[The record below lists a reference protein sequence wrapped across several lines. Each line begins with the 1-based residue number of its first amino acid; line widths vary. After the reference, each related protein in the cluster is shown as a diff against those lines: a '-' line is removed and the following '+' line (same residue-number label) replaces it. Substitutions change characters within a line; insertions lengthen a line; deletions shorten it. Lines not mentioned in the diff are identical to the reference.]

1 MQRTPQQ
8 TSVPNLSGSGAG
20 ATDTFERGLLA
31 SLETMKKSVPVEDG
45 IPLESGPKHKVT
57 AGPKAASN
65 KLSLPKRTK
74 KNKYKGRVGKKAGIM
89 KKTWHVKMS
98 IDELAEG

>member
-1 MQRTPQQ
+1 
-8 TSVPNLSGSGAG
+8 
-20 ATDTFERGLLA
+20 
-31 SLETMKKSVPVEDG
+31 MKKSVPVEDG

-65 KLSLPKRTK
+65 KLSLPKRPK
-74 KNKYKGRVGKKAGIM
+74 VGKKAGIM